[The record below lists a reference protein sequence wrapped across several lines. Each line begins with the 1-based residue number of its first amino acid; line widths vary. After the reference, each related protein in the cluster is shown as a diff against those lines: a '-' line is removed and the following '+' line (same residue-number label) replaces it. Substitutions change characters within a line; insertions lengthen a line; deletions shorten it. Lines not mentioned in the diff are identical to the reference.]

1 LSEVDDYELVDIVRE
16 AIQSHRAFALR
27 KGDGPAAAPSPTTL
41 RRHLVREIEAK
52 TRGRLSYSGRQYK
65 LVVDV
70 DLDGLSDRE
79 YHEVVRRDDAKN
91 VLDGLAADPAMPIEL
106 LAKASAD
113 LTKDWRKPFSQ
124 PDGIILLRRNPPSR
138 KVATNDEPAITP
150 SQMRALLENADEPI
164 IRLVNVEAPTFVPGA
179 ETLRISY
186 AIDGPVAKAATV
198 VMIVESVP
206 PKGDRAVVETLA
218 IDGPY
223 AASGEVNW
231 DGKAATPD
239 GFITLKGSPY
249 EVTFELTSKSGKKST
264 SDPGKLGIEVK
275 DVKIVVD
282 DSGPLDVADQWK
294 PTVAALI
301 DELKKS
307 GMPGD
312 CEGRVIV
319 DSPLFKTS
327 NGEMYNGASFSSYR
341 AAEGLGP
348 TLPLLARV
356 TLKSK
361 SGEGKRSAPVLVG
374 TRLLWDFKLESSA
387 DLDGSLG
394 GRGMHTAAK
403 TFVKK
408 AAGSRKTPPSPR
420 VRPPISRSTASAP
433 SPPTALPRAPSGL
446 PAMNGT

>member
-1 LSEVDDYELVDIVRE
+1 
-16 AIQSHRAFALR
+16 
-27 KGDGPAAAPSPTTL
+27 
-41 RRHLVREIEAK
+41 
-52 TRGRLSYSGRQYK
+52 
-65 LVVDV
+65 
-70 DLDGLSDRE
+70 
-79 YHEVVRRDDAKN
+79 
-91 VLDGLAADPAMPIEL
+91 M
-106 LAKASAD
+106 
-113 LTKDWRKPFSQ
+113 
-124 PDGIILLRRNPPSR
+124 LRRNPPSR

-150 SQMRALLENADEPI
+150 SQMRALLENVDEPI
-164 IRLVNVEAPTFVPGA
+164 IRLVNVEAPTFVPSV

-231 DGKAATPD
+231 DGKAATPG

-312 CEGRVIV
+312 CEGRVIIE
-319 DSPLFKTS
+319 SPLFRNTKAEMDDDTS
-327 NGEMYNGASFSSYR
+327 SSDTKPPWVRDQQY
-341 AAEGLGP
+341 P
-348 TLPLLARV
+348 
-356 TLKSK
+356 SW
-361 SGEGKRSAPVLVG
+361 LV
-374 TRLLWDFKLESSA
+374 
-387 DLDGSLG
+387 
-394 GRGMHTAAK
+394 
-403 TFVKK
+403 
-408 AAGSRKTPPSPR
+408 SR
-420 VRPPISRSTASAP
+420 
-433 SPPTALPRAPSGL
+433 
-446 PAMNGT
+446 